1 MSTDN
6 TSALTPPPT
15 PTSDQNPTPTL
26 TLQEVAAHFAQWR
39 SEKKRGERV
48 PEQLWSEAIALVDR
62 YGVSQVT
69 RTLRLSGQDL
79 NRRRGIA
86 SSGQRRRRG
95 GRLQSFVEVDPAVVA
110 QAQRPQ
116 VAPGSMELI
125 RADGLRLR
133 IEPGDGVDA
142 LTVLERFMGV
152 R

>member
-1 MSTDN
+1 MDS
-6 TSALTPPPT
+6 
-15 PTSDQNPTPTL
+15 
-26 TLQEVAAHFAQWR
+26 
-39 SEKKRGERV
+39 
-48 PEQLWSEAIALVDR
+48 

-95 GRLQSFVEVDPAVVA
+95 VRRQSFVEVDPAVVA

>member
-1 MSTDN
+1 MN
-6 TSALTPPPT
+6 TNNESMLTATPT
-15 PTSDQNPTPTL
+15 PTSSPNPTTTL
-26 TLQEVAAHFAQWR
+26 TLEAVAAHFTQWR
-39 SEKKRGERV
+39 SEKKRGERI
-48 PEQLWSEAIALVDR
+48 PKQLWSEAIALVDR

-95 GRLQSFVEVDPAVVA
+95 GRQPSFVEVDPTVVA
-110 QAQRPQ
+110 QAQRP
-116 VAPGSMELI
+116 VATAARMELI

-133 IEPGDGVDA
+133 IEPGDEIDA
-142 LTVLERFMGV
+142 LTVLERFMGA